1 MLTWKLCRL
10 FVKTFSQFFPNSAF
24 ADFLLGAQHGNM
36 AHTAGD
42 WCRLK
47 NHPGVDWRRICQMS
61 PKRWPHD
68 LIAIM
73 GWLPM
78 WSMSTDHFP
87 ILRNF
92 IVISFLSGC
101 GENLPVFCKMIWI
114 KFFFVIAETML
125 NGDDWRLGHNDC
137 KSTGTMVMMMMLMM
151 IDADDDDDLTKKINV
166 AG

>member
-1 MLTWKLCRL
+1 MKIVSTFCKNVQSIFSQLGICWL
-10 FVKTFSQFFPNSAF
+10 FVGCSTRKYG
-24 ADFLLGAQHGNM
+24 GA
-36 AHTAGD
+36 AGD